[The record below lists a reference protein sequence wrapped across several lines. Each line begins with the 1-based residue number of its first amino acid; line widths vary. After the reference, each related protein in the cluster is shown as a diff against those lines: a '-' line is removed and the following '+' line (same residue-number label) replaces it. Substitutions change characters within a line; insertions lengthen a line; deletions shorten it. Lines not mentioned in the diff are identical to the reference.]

1 MKNKFDKYNFSEKP
15 KKKSKYSIQS
25 NNSIKQDKVNSFFDT
40 IKEYIFKFYNFIVY
54 HWTHNRLQFFL
65 VLSLLFI
72 LGYYIY
78 VNYIKKEKTDKENK
92 DERELEKTS
101 NEYLNN
107 IVKDSDYLVKNKKN
121 KKKKSIPKKHE
132 TRCRIILENLF
143 KSPFISIRPNFLKYP
158 KTGKNLELDMYNED
172 LKLALEYDGIHHRK
186 FTEFFHKTEQDF
198 FDQQDRDNFKE
209 ERCKE
214 LGITLIRVPDTV
226 KFEDLE
232 DYIKN
237 ELDKKGIYYFK

>member
-1 MKNKFDKYNFSEKP
+1 MKNNKFDKYNFSEKS

-25 NNSIKQDKVNSFFDT
+25 FKEKKVYSFFDT
-40 IKEYIFKFYNFIVY
+40 IKEYIFRFYNFIVY
-54 HWTHNRLQFFL
+54 NWTHNRLQFLFI
-65 VLSLLFI
+65 LSLLFI

-78 VNYIKKEKTDKENK
+78 VNYIKKEKTDEEN
-92 DERELEKTS
+92 EEQRELENSS

-107 IVKDSDYLVKNKKN
+107 FVKNTN
-121 KKKKSIPKKHE
+121 TKKKRVLQPGRKIIPKKHE

-143 KSPFISIRPNFLKYP
+143 KSHFISIRPDFLKYP

-172 LKLALEYDGIHHRK
+172 LKLALEYDGVHHRK

-198 FDQQDRDNFKE
+198 FDQQDRDQFKE

-226 KFEDLE
+226 KFDDLE
-232 DYIKN
+232 KYIKN
-237 ELDKKGIYYFK
+237 ELDKKGIFYLK